1 MTEQEKVIA
10 DVMALLGMC
19 ATTTKGTVGSTRKK
33 KFEPTT
39 EMGKKIRDMVEYESA
54 RRNKEFGIA

>member
-1 MTEQEKVIA
+1 MTEHENVIS

-19 ATTTKGTVGSTRKK
+19 ATTTKGTVGSNRKK

-39 EMGKKIRDMVEYESA
+39 EMGRKIRDMVEYECA
-54 RRNKEFGIA
+54 RRNTKRP